1 MDGIMDN
8 NMVKRYPCR
17 NYERLLAAEA
27 LPMTKESILKAD
39 LERFSVLSLSTNRGQ
54 FKT

>member
-1 MDGIMDN
+1 MDGIMDSQ
-8 NMVKRYPCR
+8 MVKWYPCR

-27 LPMTKESILKAD
+27 LPMTKESIKKAK
-39 LERFSVLSLSTNRGQ
+39 LEKFFVLSLLTNRGQ

>member
-1 MDGIMDN
+1 MNGIMDN

-27 LPMTKESILKAD
+27 LPMIDELNLKAD
-39 LERFSVLSLSTNRGQ
+39 LERFFVLSLLTNKGL

>member
-1 MDGIMDN
+1 
-8 NMVKRYPCR
+8 MVKRYPCQ

-27 LPMTKESILKAD
+27 LPMTKESIKKAELK
-39 LERFSVLSLSTNRGQ
+39 RFSVLSLSTNKDQ

>member
-8 NMVKRYPCR
+8 NMVKRDPCR

-27 LPMTKESILKAD
+27 LPMTDELTKKLIWKGFLFYHYKPIKAY
-39 LERFSVLSLSTNRGQ
+39 
-54 FKT
+54 